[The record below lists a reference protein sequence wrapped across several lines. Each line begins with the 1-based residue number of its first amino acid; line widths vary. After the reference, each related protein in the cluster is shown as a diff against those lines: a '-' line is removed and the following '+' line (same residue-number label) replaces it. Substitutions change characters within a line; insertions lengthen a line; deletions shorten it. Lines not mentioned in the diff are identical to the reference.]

1 MICYL
6 YEERIPKFHL
16 ILKYIYHELSIDK
29 QITISM
35 TEIISIYIDK
45 NSNQVFGVPNYDNW
59 GEIDTNDD
67 LKLYER

>member
-1 MICYL
+1 M
-6 YEERIPKFHL
+6 
-16 ILKYIYHELSIDK
+16 IYHELSIDK
-29 QITISM
+29 QNTISM